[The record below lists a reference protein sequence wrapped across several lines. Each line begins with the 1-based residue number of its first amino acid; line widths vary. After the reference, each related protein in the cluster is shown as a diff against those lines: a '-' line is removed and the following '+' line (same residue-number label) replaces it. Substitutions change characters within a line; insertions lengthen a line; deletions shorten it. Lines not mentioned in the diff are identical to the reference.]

1 MLNSKPAGEDPCG
14 IPEIKSSE
22 VEGLQLLSKTAWDR
36 LESKEWSK
44 VRADLEIL

>member
-1 MLNSKPAGEDPCG
+1 MLNSKPAGEDLCE
-14 IPEIKSSE
+14 IPDVKSGE
-22 VEGLQLLSKTAWDR
+22 AERLQLLSKTAWDR